1 MNADEGRA
9 KEASQG
15 EALKGP
21 TTLPDSGHSS
31 VRNWAKE
38 EEEMV
43 SNADV
48 SSIEVFDND
57 AIVDS
62 ERYQRLLEAVKNG
75 EVMVV
80 QSILLNNLEEDITP
94 LLRAHDDL
102 VCNKNSN
109 AVIANLSL
117 KHGWVRLPRMIVSS
131 LR

>member
-102 VCNKNSN
+102 VCYKNSN
-109 AVIANLSL
+109 ATIANLSSQ
-117 KHGWVRLPRMIVSS
+117 HGWVRLPRMIVRS